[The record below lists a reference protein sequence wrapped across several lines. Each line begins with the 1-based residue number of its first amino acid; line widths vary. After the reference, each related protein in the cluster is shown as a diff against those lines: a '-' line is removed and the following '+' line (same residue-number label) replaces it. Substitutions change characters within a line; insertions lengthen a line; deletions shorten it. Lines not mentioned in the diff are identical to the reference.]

1 MASIWFD
8 LDGTLY
14 ELYKIPN
21 WLERLEEKDWNVF
34 VDGKPRKH
42 HERIREAVRALQAK
56 GWKVG
61 CITWGSK
68 GITEEEELQ
77 KIAEKKKEF
86 LAKYFPELLENF
98 YCLPY
103 GTSKVLPI
111 MYGNWYMNRVSEQ
124 PNYLVDDNK
133 MVRKNWRTSGQE
145 FGYKTINASRSF
157 VRELEALAE

>member
-21 WLERLEEKDWNVF
+21 WLERLERKDWNVF

-42 HERIREAVRALQAK
+42 HERTREAIKALQAK
-56 GWKVG
+56 GWTVG
-61 CITWGSK
+61 CITWGSRGLTK
-68 GITEEEELQ
+68 EKELQ
-77 KIAEKKKEF
+77 GIAEKKKEF

-103 GTSKVLPI
+103 GASKALPI
-111 MYGNWYMNRVSEQ
+111 MHNYCCIRPSKQ
-124 PNYLVDDNK
+124 INYLVDDNK
-133 MVRKNWRTSGQE
+133 IVRENWRTYGQE
-145 FGYKTINASRSF
+145 FGFKTINASRSF

>member
-14 ELYKIPN
+14 ELYKMPN
-21 WLERLEEKDWNVF
+21 WLERLEAKDWNVF
-34 VDGKPRKH
+34 VDGEPRKH
-42 HERIREAVRALQAK
+42 HERIREAIRALQAK

-68 GITEEEELQ
+68 GISEKELQ
-77 KIAEKKKEF
+77 EIAEKKKEF

-103 GTSKVLPI
+103 GTSKTIPI
-111 MYGNWYMNRVSEQ
+111 MYNNWYMNRVSEQ

-133 MVRKNWRTSGQE
+133 MVRKNWRIAGQE